1 MMQYILMF
9 CMSIGLS
16 SLAGMSGMGQAA
28 GVGMGMGLGAGMG
41 SGLAAGVMDGS
52 LSPLSL
58 ATDAWFIRWLTRSK
72 YEKPAVIVARLTKM
86 QAIMNV
92 QLERVKR
99 RRDEMRTAC
108 LTIGKM
114 IRQVDQGLAAQE
126 QHFNITLSSQKT
138 EDEFA
143 AMMAAPA
150 A

>member
-1 MMQYILMF
+1 MMRYILMC
-9 CMSIGLS
+9 CMSIGVS
-16 SLAGMSGMGQAA
+16 ALAGMSGIGQAA
-28 GVGMGMGLGAGMG
+28 GVGMGMGLGAGIG
-41 SGLAAGVMDGS
+41 SGVAVGVMNGS
-52 LSPLSL
+52 VSPLSL

-114 IRQVDQGLAAQE
+114 IRQVDQTLSSYE
-126 QHFNITLSSQKT
+126 RRFNITLSSQKT

-143 AMMAAPA
+143 AMMAGPTA
-150 A
+150 

>member
-1 MMQYILMF
+1 MWAILMC
-9 CMSIGLS
+9 CMSIGVS
-16 SLAGMSGMGQAA
+16 SLTGMSGMGQAA
-28 GVGMGMGLGAGMG
+28 GVGMGMGLGAGIG
-41 SGLAAGVMDGS
+41 SGVAAGVMNGS
-52 LSPLSL
+52 MSPLSL

-99 RRDEMRTAC
+99 RREEMRTAC

-126 QHFNITLSSQKT
+126 QRFKITLSSQKAD
-138 EDEFA
+138 DEFA
-143 AMMAAPA
+143 AMMAASA

>member
-1 MMQYILMF
+1 MWAILMC
-9 CMSIGLS
+9 CMSIGVS

-28 GVGMGMGLGAGMG
+28 GVGMGMGLGAGLG
-41 SGLAAGVMDGS
+41 SGLAAGVMDRS
-52 LSPLSL
+52 ISPLSL

-99 RRDEMRTAC
+99 RREEMRTAC

-126 QHFNITLSSQKT
+126 QHFNITLSSKKAD
-138 EDEFA
+138 DEFA

>member
-1 MMQYILMF
+1 MRAILMC
-9 CMSIGLS
+9 CMSIGVS

-28 GVGMGMGLGAGMG
+28 GVGMGMGLGAGIG
-41 SGLAAGVMDGS
+41 AGVAAGVMNGS
-52 LSPLSL
+52 VSPLSL

-99 RRDEMRTAC
+99 RREEMRTAC

-126 QHFNITLSSQKT
+126 QHFNITLSSKKVD
-138 EDEFA
+138 DEFA